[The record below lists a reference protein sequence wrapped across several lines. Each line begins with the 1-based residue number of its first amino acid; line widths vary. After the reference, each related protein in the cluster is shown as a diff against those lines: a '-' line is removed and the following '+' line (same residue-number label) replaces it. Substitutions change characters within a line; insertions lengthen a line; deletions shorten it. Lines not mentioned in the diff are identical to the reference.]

1 VGIKQIWKFDH
12 VREGDFVKILWNSSL
27 YARVSQFYFSPYIL
41 GGFLMAKQKN
51 AISPTRD
58 ENYPEWYQQV
68 VRAADLAENTPVR
81 GCMVNKPWGYG
92 IWENIR
98 DALDGMFKE
107 TGHKNAYFPLF
118 IPKSF
123 LQREAEHVDGFAKEC
138 AVVTHSRLEA
148 DENGI
153 LQPAGELDEPLIVR
167 PTTETIIGELFA
179 RWVQSYRDLPLLI
192 NQWANVVRWEM
203 RPRLFLRT
211 AEFLWQEGHTVHA
224 TAEEAIEETKLMLK
238 TYADF
243 AENWLAMPVLRGEK
257 TEAERFP
264 GAESTLCIEAMM
276 QDRKAL
282 QAGTSHFL
290 GQNFSKACGIKFQ
303 GVEGK
308 EELGWTTS
316 WGVSTR
322 LIGGM
327 IMTHSDDDG
336 LIVPPRLAPTQVAIL
351 PVTPKED
358 SRAQV
363 LESCETLLK
372 EIKAE
377 CAFDLPVRAE
387 MDDRDLRGG
396 EKYWQ
401 WVKKGVPL
409 TVEIGPRDLENNSV
423 FVGRRDLGGKR
434 EGMNRKELVSSIGS
448 ILTEIQRNLFTK
460 ASSFQKEHTHEI
472 NSKDELYDFFTPQN
486 QSKPEIHGGFAQ
498 IHWNRDT
505 RWEEQLKND
514 LKVTVR
520 CIPDG
525 ESESGDCLF
534 SGEKSPGRVVV
545 AKSY

>member
-1 VGIKQIWKFDH
+1 MGIKQIWKVDH

-81 GCMVNKPWGYG
+81 GCMVIKPWGYG

-167 PTTETIIGELFA
+167 PTSETIIGELFA

-238 TYADF
+238 TYANF